1 MKKCRFIRFIGDE
14 NNSTSHFRAVRDSI
28 RIYKDIFK
36 FTLSSFSSFILDYL
50 LFSALMLFLPHTAVL
65 VLAANILARMVS
77 AFYNYSMNCRFVFHT
92 KRKISTATHYF
103 ALAVVVLIMNNF
115 ILETFVQVLHFSVYP
130 AKLMTEVS
138 LFLVSWFVQKYFI
151 FKRNDSSCLENSEGN
166 KASAGVRRNIYSV
179 GRKVRV

>member
-1 MKKCRFIRFIGDE
+1 MFY
-14 NNSTSHFRAVRDSI
+14 T
-28 RIYKDIFK
+28 
-36 FTLSSFSSFILDYL
+36 FSSFILG
-50 LFSALMLFLPHTAVL
+50 LPFVFGTYAFPAPYGSVG
-65 VLAANILARMVS
+65 AGSKYTGKNGQC
-77 AFYNYSMNCRFVFHT
+77 FYNYSMNCRFVFHT

-151 FKRNDSSCLENSEGN
+151 FKRNDSFMF
-166 KASAGVRRNIYSV
+166 
-179 GRKVRV
+179 RKTVKVTKHLRE